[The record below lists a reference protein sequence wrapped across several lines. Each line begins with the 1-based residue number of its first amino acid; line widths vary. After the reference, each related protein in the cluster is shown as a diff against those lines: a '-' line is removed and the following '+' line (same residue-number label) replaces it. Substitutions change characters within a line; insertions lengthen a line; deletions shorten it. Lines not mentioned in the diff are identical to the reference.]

1 MAESHLA
8 SGLGF
13 LYATMEYLS
22 PSNQGSVQWGWRPLY
37 SYQVFFSRK
46 CLVPSGSSTKSPPA
60 SRKISE
66 EADEAR
72 PLVPVRVPRAH
83 EVLVQRE
90 LLDPGVMATDL
101 LPYGAVAHH
110 I

>member
-1 MAESHLA
+1 MLGAVGLVDEES
-8 SGLGF
+8 
-13 LYATMEYLS
+13 
-22 PSNQGSVQWGWRPLY
+22 
-37 SYQVFFSRK
+37 
-46 CLVPSGSSTKSPPA
+46 PA
-60 SRKISE
+60 PREVAE

-83 EVLVQRE
+83 EVLVQRG
-90 LLDPGVMATDL
+90 LFDPGVMAADL